1 VSTRARVLGPGRR
14 GRPGWLQIGFA
25 ALLALALAEPVLGQ
39 PPARS
44 RIGVVASAAPEASE
58 AGARILRMG
67 GNAVDAAVATA
78 FALAVVYPQAGNLAG
93 GGFLVLRTAS
103 GEEHALDFRE
113 TAPSGVSPASFQRRD
128 GSIRAGASLASGL
141 AVGTPGTVRG
151 LQEVHRRFGKVA
163 WESLLAPAI
172 EIATKG
178 FVVPPKLVADLA
190 AEKELLI
197 RTEATRKLFFPDG
210 RPLVAGQTFRQ
221 PHLAATLA
229 AIARGGADAF
239 HLGPVAERIAAAVR
253 ADGGVLLAEDM
264 AGYRPVWR
272 PPFVIDH
279 GRWRLV
285 TIPPPSAGGF
295 VLASVLA
302 QLRSAADGEP
312 GPARAIHM
320 LAEAERRAYADRNAV
335 MGDPDCVGIPLARL
349 LLPARL
355 AALGASIDPGRATL
369 SAGILG
375 GGPRA
380 TEREETTHLSVAT
393 SDGAAVSLTYTLN
406 GSFGNGMVVDRL
418 GFLLNNEMDDF
429 AIAPGRPNLYGLI
442 QGESNAVRAGA
453 RPVSSMTPTLVL
465 ESGRL
470 RFVLGSPGGSTI
482 PTTVLQVFLAAG
494 PRGRPLAEAVA
505 APRFHHQHLP
515 DRIFVER
522 EAFAPEV
529 RSALEKLG
537 HQLEERPAIGLV
549 HAISLEP
556 DGTLLGVADPR
567 GYGRAS
573 AAEEAP
579 AQGPRNPL

>member
-1 VSTRARVLGPGRR
+1 
-14 GRPGWLQIGFA
+14 
-25 ALLALALAEPVLGQ
+25 
-39 PPARS
+39 
-44 RIGVVASAAPEASE
+44 
-58 AGARILRMG
+58 MG

-128 GSIRAGASLASGL
+128 GSIRAGASLSSGL

-151 LQEVHRRFGKVA
+151 LEEVHRRFGKLP
-163 WESLLAPAI
+163 WESLLGPAI
-172 EIATKG
+172 ELATKG
-178 FVVPPKLVADLA
+178 FVVPAKLVTDLV
-190 AEKELLI
+190 AEKDLLT

-210 RPLVAGQTFRQ
+210 RPLAAGQTFLQ
-221 PHLAATLA
+221 PQLAATLA

-239 HLGPVAERIAAAVR
+239 HRGPMAERIAAAVR
-253 ADGGVLLAEDM
+253 ADGGVLLPEDL

-272 PPFVIDH
+272 PPFVVDH

-285 TIPPPSAGGF
+285 TMPPPSAGGV
-295 VLASVLA
+295 VLASILA

-312 GPARAIHM
+312 GPARAIHT

-355 AALGASIDPGRATL
+355 AALGASIDPAHASP

-375 GGPRA
+375 GGSPA

-393 SDGAAVSLTYTLN
+393 IDGAAVSLTYTLN

-465 ESGRL
+465 ERGRL

-494 PRGRPLAEAVA
+494 PRGRPLVEAVA

-522 EAFAPEV
+522 GAFTPEI
-529 RSALEKLG
+529 RSALERLG
-537 HQLEERPAIGLV
+537 HQIEERPAIGLV
-549 HAISLEP
+549 HAISLES

-579 AQGPRNPL
+579 APGPRNPL